1 MQQNAS
7 MVEQIKN
14 YLPDE
19 SYEWAKA
26 WIDDMCRADVAAETL
41 MKELREN
48 SQKKKIENENAKT
61 ADRTYEK

>member
-1 MQQNAS
+1 

-48 SQKKKIENENAKT
+48 SQKKKNFQG
-61 ADRTYEK
+61 